1 MKRIPVVMAAVA
13 ASAALATAAVGAAGT
28 LPALASSRPQA
39 GHAKA
44 ESVRHQ
50 LALAKAAK
58 AEKAVT
64 AAKARK
70 TGKPAGN
77 ADPVMIISQYDSG
90 RYVTVVTCN
99 GATVPGP
106 VQLNH
111 PRTPLRVTGAN
122 ATPATVSALA
132 KPRVYKK
139 IYSCTVIVEKKVP
152 APAGK
157 GSGCELPGVAV
168 SHGKGAGACGER
180 RVTLN
185 TGFGGMSQPVARHH
199 PAR

>member
-39 GHAKA
+39 GYAKA
-44 ESVRHQ
+44 QLVRHQ
-50 LALAKAAK
+50 VAPAKAAK
-58 AEKAVT
+58 AEK

-77 ADPVMIISQYDSG
+77 ADPVKIISQYDSG
-90 RYVTVVTCN
+90 QYVTVVTCN

-122 ATPATVSALA
+122 AAPATVRALA

-139 IYSCTVIVEKKVP
+139 VYSCTVIVEKKVP

-157 GSGCELPGVAV
+157 GGRCELPGVAV
-168 SHGKGAGACGER
+168 SPGKGAGACGEH
-180 RVTLN
+180 RVMLN

>member
-1 MKRIPVVMAAVA
+1 MKRIPAVMAAVT

-28 LPALASSRPQA
+28 LPALASSRSQA
-39 GHAKA
+39 SYAKA
-44 ESVRHQ
+44 EPVQHQ
-50 LALAKAAK
+50 VALAKAAK
-58 AEKAVT
+58 AEKAAK

-77 ADPVMIISQYDSG
+77 ADPVKIISQYGSG
-90 RYVTVVTCN
+90 QYVTVVTCN

-132 KPRVYKK
+132 KPRAYKK

-152 APAGK
+152 AGK
-157 GSGCELPGVAV
+157 SSRCELPGVAV
-168 SHGKGAGACGER
+168 SPGKGAGACGKR